1 MKINKVLVVF
11 VIIFFL
17 TTVAGASYI
26 VYEEFLNNNSSVDN
40 VKNNG
45 NTSSN
50 AEETNGEEELD
61 VNSRLVQSLYNKVVL
76 NGDNENKYFMYD
88 DNDNY
93 IVSEA
98 SEESKLTLAYN
109 NLKENEFGH
118 VNTSNL
124 PLTMV
129 IPGYTYSSYILPYH
143 TLDNGDVVG
152 LGEDYV
158 SFFSYDSL
166 LLAYKDLFGNDKTV
180 DKSISIKTDFY
191 NIKYYVYND
200 SLDGYIPYVN
210 EGGGTGKPVYSG
222 NVSRAVKNDNQIVIY
237 EEVSELSIDGESL
250 STYAYTFNIDDDGMY
265 SFVSRIKE

>member
-40 VKNNG
+40 VKNNV

-50 AEETNGEEELD
+50 IEETNGEEELD

-124 PLTMV
+124 PSTMV
-129 IPGYTYSSYILPYH
+129 IPGYTYSSYILSYH

-180 DKSISIKTDFY
+180 DKSIPIRTDFY
-191 NIKYYVYND
+191 NMKYYVYND